1 MSVQKANLEKKT
13 KNTLFSTK
21 NVKKSHLFGIFGK
34 ICAFFL
40 FILCLCGCVKTASET
55 ATEAALSQVNVIN
68 QQIKKECPTAK
79 IDDAIT
85 ALKATIQNQLSSCE
99 VEKNNLKEKNNTLKV
114 ILIGLIAVIFAFNW
128 AKIKIRG

>member
-1 MSVQKANLEKKT
+1 MPIQKTN
-13 KNTLFSTK
+13 
-21 NVKKSHLFGIFGK
+21 SHK
-34 ICAFFL
+34 IIYNIVILTILLNGLYGCA
-40 FILCLCGCVKTASET
+40 KTATET

-79 IDDAIT
+79 IDDAIK